1 MYIYTVYT
9 HIYTYVYIYI
19 FTVYMYIYIYL
30 CLCVCV
36 STSTP
41 RVTSLATFVAC
52 DLAALEILVGRF
64 ARFTRCQAETS
75 CHLLIQHSY

>member
-9 HIYTYVYIYI
+9 HTYIYTYVYIYLQY
-19 FTVYMYIYIYL
+19 TCVYIYIYL
-30 CLCVCV
+30 CVCVCV

-64 ARFTRCQAETS
+64 TRCQAETS

>member
-1 MYIYTVYT
+1 
-9 HIYTYVYIYI
+9 
-19 FTVYMYIYIYL
+19 MYIYIIYIRV
-30 CLCVCV
+30 CVCVCV

-41 RVTSLATFVAC
+41 RVTSLATFAAC